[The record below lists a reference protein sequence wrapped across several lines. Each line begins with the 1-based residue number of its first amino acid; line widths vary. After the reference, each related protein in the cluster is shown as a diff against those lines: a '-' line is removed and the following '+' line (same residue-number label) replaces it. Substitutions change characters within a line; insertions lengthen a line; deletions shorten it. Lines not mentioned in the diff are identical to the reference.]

1 VRILRA
7 SQKSFQKTT
16 AAISV
21 GISLVIASQTALSQ
35 YGTGSGDW
43 PSYGGDAGST
53 KYSPLNQ
60 ITPEN
65 FEDLEVAWTWTS
77 IDADL
82 DLEAILEV
90 NEAVRINNFQGTPL
104 MIDGTLYII
113 TAVNQ
118 IAAINPATGE
128 TLWSYNPEV
137 YLGSTPV
144 NYIGYH
150 NRGLAYWTD
159 GDEKRVIAGTN
170 DGYLISIDAETG
182 VPDPLFSEGKVD
194 LADGLPRAT
203 RDDLDWTGAQPVAVV
218 SPPIV
223 VGDIVITSSITQARP
238 INRERPPM
246 WVRGYNVR
254 TGQHVWDFHTIPL
267 AGEYGVETWE
277 EESWR
282 RTGNSGVWSMMSA
295 DPELGLVYLPIDA
308 PTDDFYGGNRPGD
321 NLFSQSIVAVDAQ
334 TGKRR
339 WHFQMVHHGLW
350 DYDPP
355 AAPNLLDITVEGR
368 EIKALAQITKQ
379 GFVYTFDR
387 ETGEPVWVI
396 EEREVPQEPLIPGER
411 LSATQPFPTKPPPF
425 EGQGLTVANLVDFTP
440 ELRAEAEQII
450 ADYTYGS
457 LFTPPSL
464 SIPGG
469 NRGTILRP
477 SAGGGANWMGAAVD
491 PETGILYV
499 PSSDSISVPVVV
511 ETNPDEST
519 LRYRRISYAGARGPE
534 GLPLLKP
541 PYSTITAIDMNR
553 GEILWQVP
561 NGNRAPNVEN
571 NPAVEGIDLPP
582 LGGGGR
588 NPILATPSMLVHAQ
602 NYQDGPLMIA
612 RDKDS
617 GEELGAIIMPARA
630 IAAPMTYEV
639 DGKQFIVV
647 AVLTEPTPR
656 LFAWALPNN

>member
-1 VRILRA
+1 MRTTKTRITFKFCSKAL
-7 SQKSFQKTT
+7 
-16 AAISV
+16 AAIF
-21 GISLVIASQTALSQ
+21 TALSISVNVSAQ
-35 YGTGSGDW
+35 YGTGSGEW
-43 PSYGGDAGST
+43 PSYGGDTGST

-60 ITPEN
+60 ITPQN
-65 FEDLEVAWTWTS
+65 FEELEVAWTWTS

-82 DLEAILEV
+82 DLDAIHEF
-90 NEAVRINNFQGTPL
+90 NESVRINNFQGTPL
-104 MIDGTLYII
+104 MVDGTLYII

-118 IAAINPATGE
+118 IAALDPATGE

-137 YLGSTPV
+137 YVGGLFV

-159 GDEKRVIAGTN
+159 GNEERILAGLN
-170 DGYLISIDAETG
+170 DGYLISIDAKTG
-182 VPDPLFSEGKVD
+182 IPDSAFNGGKID
-194 LADGLPRAT
+194 LSVGLPRAE
-203 RDDLDWTGAQPVAVV
+203 RDVLDWTGAQPVGVV

-223 VGDIVITSSITQARP
+223 VGDIVVTSSITQARP

-246 WVRGYNVR
+246 WVRGYNIR
-254 TGQHVWDFHTIPL
+254 TGEHAWDFHTIPL

-321 NLFSQSIVAVDAQ
+321 NLFSQSVVAVDAQ
-334 TGKRR
+334 TGERR
-339 WHFQMVHHGLW
+339 WHFQMIHHGLW

-355 AAPNLLDITVEGR
+355 AAPNLIDITVEGR

-396 EEREVPQEPLIPGER
+396 EERAVPQEPVIPGER
-411 LSATQPFPTKPPPF
+411 LSPTQPFPTKPPAF
-425 EGQGLTVANLVDFTP
+425 ERQGLTIDDLIDFTP
-440 ELRAEAEQII
+440 ELRAEAEEILQNY
-450 ADYTYGS
+450 AYGP
-457 LFTPPSL
+457 LFTPPSV
-464 SIPGG
+464 SVPGG

-491 PETGILYV
+491 PDTGIIYI

-519 LRYRRISYAGARGPE
+519 LRYRRISYGGTRGPQ

-541 PYSTITAIDMNR
+541 PYATITAIDMNR
-553 GEILWQVP
+553 GEIIWQVP
-561 NGNRAPNVEN
+561 NGDHAPNIEN
-571 NPAVEGIDLPP
+571 NPAVEGLELPP

-602 NYQDGPLMIA
+602 NYQDGPLLVT
-612 RDKDS
+612 RDKAT

-630 IAAPMTYEV
+630 IAAPMTYQH
-639 DGKQFIVV
+639 DNKQYIVV
-647 AVLTEPTPR
+647 AVLTEPSPR
-656 LFAWALPNN
+656 LFAWALPD